1 MTIIILIYNP
11 REQPLFYFVPVPVKS
26 RDGTQVLLTSAP
38 HLLRCSRYRCS
49 SGRDGC
55 GKEISAREE
64 MLEEAEVRKHAR

>member
-38 HLLRCSRYRCS
+38 HLLRCS
-49 SGRDGC
+49 SGRMVAV
-55 GKEISAREE
+55 KKLA
-64 MLEEAEVRKHAR
+64 LENKY